1 MVLYVQTMLAIMEP
15 NTINHAAIEYILI
28 SLMERILKQQDAG
41 IKNPIIIVKDD
52 PTILHIIAT
61 PGTVTAIMKP
71 KVTSRSVESK

>member
-1 MVLYVQTMLAIMEP
+1 MVLNIQTMLAIMEP
-15 NTINHAAIEYILI
+15 NTSNHAAIECILTN
-28 SLMERILKQQDAG
+28 LLERIFKQQDAG